1 MVMVSKAVA
10 EVKDVVEDV
19 IPKYVASIEAFL
31 LLYRAIPLHPEDDL
45 EGSRC
50 ILDRDRKGGEDAL
63 Y

>member
-1 MVMVSKAVA
+1 M
-10 EVKDVVEDV
+10 VEDV

-50 ILDRDRKGGEDAL
+50 ILDRDRKGGGDAL